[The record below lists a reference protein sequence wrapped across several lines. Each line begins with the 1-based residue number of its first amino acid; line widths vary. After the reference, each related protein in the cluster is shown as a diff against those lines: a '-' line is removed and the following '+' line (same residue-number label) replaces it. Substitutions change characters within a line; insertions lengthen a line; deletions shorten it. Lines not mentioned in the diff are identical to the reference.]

1 MGMQRRI
8 MNGIAIGF
16 AVIVVVALGVS
27 AVGAFTGDDGATAT
41 GPVET
46 GRITIDIKGLA
57 FAKGTR
63 TVAVGTT
70 VVWKNLDGTV
80 HTVTGKNGAT
90 FDSRELATGDTFS
103 HTFSDRGTF
112 DYLCTIHPF
121 MKGRITVVLPYGLEP
136 K

>member
-16 AVIVVVALGVS
+16 VAVVVVALGVS
-27 AVGAFTGDDGATAT
+27 AVGAFTGGGTSTAK

-46 GRITIDIKGLA
+46 GTVTISIKGLA

-63 TVAVGTT
+63 TVAVGST
-70 VVWKNLDGTV
+70 VVWKNLDGTA
-80 HTVTGKNGAT
+80 HTVTAKDGT
-90 FDSRELATGDTFS
+90 SFDSRNVDPGGTFS
-103 HTFSDRGTF
+103 HTFSERGTF

-121 MKGRITVVLPYGLEP
+121 MKGAITVLLPYGLEP

>member
-1 MGMQRRI
+1 MGVRRRLV
-8 MNGIAIGF
+8 NGLALVF
-16 AVIVVVALGVS
+16 VAVVVAALAVS
-27 AVGAFTGDDGATAT
+27 AVGAFTGDGAATAQ

-46 GRITIDIKGLA
+46 GTVTVDVKGLA

-70 VVWKNLDGTV
+70 VVWRNLDDTT
-80 HTVTGKNGAT
+80 HTVTAKDGKS
-90 FDSRELATGDTFS
+90 FDSRAVDTRGTFS
-103 HTFSDRGTF
+103 HTFSRRGSF

-121 MKGRITVVLPYGLEP
+121 MKGTITVVLPYGLEP